1 MATISI
7 RVTDKEK
14 EILMREVEQS
24 GLSLSAYIKRA
35 LFSPNQPN
43 SQISNHTI
51 ELLSYISTNANQA
64 IVLKDYCDI
73 NEYLVNIQKGAAALW
88 QILLS

>member
-1 MATISI
+1 MSTISI

-14 EILMREVEQS
+14 EILMREVERT
-24 GLSLSAYIKRA
+24 GLNLSSYIKRE

-43 SQISNHTI
+43 SQISNHAI
-51 ELLSYISTNANQA
+51 ELLSDISTAANQA
-64 IVLKDYCDI
+64 IALKDYCDI